1 MSTTT
6 KIMNAFLKG
15 QSLKYKH
22 IKTNGNNITIDDV
35 KVCYKAS
42 HSKGINIKV
51 NFTKECPIKTYNTI
65 LSYINNQWKLTNKNG
80 ERVLIGQT
88 GITSN
93 PVNDSTVGF
102 MMFNKSGQQF
112 FNRTFIIE

>member
-1 MSTTT
+1 MSTT

-15 QSLKYKH
+15 QTLKYKN

-51 NFTKECPIKTYNTI
+51 NFTKDCTIKTYNII
-65 LSYINNQWKLTNKNG
+65 LSYINTQWKLTNKNG
-80 ERVLIGQT
+80 ERVLIGES
-88 GITSN
+88 GIATN
-93 PVNDSTVGF
+93 PITENQTVGF
-102 MMFNKSGQQF
+102 IQFNKSGQQF
-112 FNRTFIIE
+112 FNRTFLID

>member
-15 QSLKYKH
+15 QTLKYKH
-22 IKTNGNNITIDDV
+22 IKTNGNNITIDDI
-35 KVCYKAS
+35 KVCYKSS

-51 NFTKECPIKTYNTI
+51 NFTKECPTKTYNTI
-65 LSYINNQWKLTNKNG
+65 LSYINTKWQLANRLNG

-93 PVNDSTVGF
+93 PVDDSTVGF
-102 MMFNKSGQQF
+102 MMFNKAGQQF
-112 FNRTFIIE
+112 FNRGIL